1 MDIAIGLPTTIPG
14 VQGHKVIE
22 WARRADSA
30 GFSSLGTLDR
40 VTYPNYE
47 PLVALAAAAAV
58 TERIRLTTS
67 ILLVPNRESAA
78 IVAKQTATLHHL
90 SGGRLVVGVAVGG
103 RADDFEP
110 FGVPM
115 EGRGGRFEEMLEEIK
130 RLWAGEERGFAG
142 GVGPDVS
149 ADPPQLIIGG
159 QVDAAFRRAAKYGD
173 GWMMGGAPPEMFPAA
188 VEKLEAAWRE
198 QGREGRP
205 RRTALTYYALGGDP
219 ERDTRASI
227 GHYYEFAA
235 DYAEY
240 VVAGTA
246 KGPDA
251 IRERVRA
258 FEEAGADELV
268 LFPATTDPRQV
279 DELAALVL

>member
-1 MDIAIGLPTTIPG
+1 MEIGIGLPTTIPG
-14 VQGHKVIE
+14 VQGDQLID

-30 GFSSLGTLDR
+30 GFSTLGTLDR

-58 TERIRLTTS
+58 TDRIRLTTS
-67 ILLVPNRESAA
+67 ILIVPYRESAA
-78 IVAKQTATLHHL
+78 ILAKQTATLHHL
-90 SGGRLVVGVAVGG
+90 SGGRLVLGAAVGG
-103 RADDFEP
+103 RRDDYEP

-115 EGRGGRFEEMLEEIK
+115 AGRGARFEEMLAEIK
-130 RLWAGEERGFAG
+130 RLWSGEERGIAG

-149 ADPPQLIIGG
+149 ANPPSIIIGG
-159 QVDAAFRRAAKYGD
+159 QVDAAFRRAAQFGD
-173 GWMMGGAPPEMFPAA
+173 GWMMGGGPPEAFGPAA
-188 VEKLEAAWRE
+188 EKLEAAWRE

-205 RRTALTYYALGGDP
+205 RKMSLTYYALGDDP
-219 ERDTRASI
+219 EAATRASI
-227 GHYYEFAA
+227 GNYYEFAGEYQ
-235 DYAEY
+235 DY

-246 KGPDA
+246 KGPDE

-258 FEEAGADELV
+258 FEEAGADELIMC
-268 LFPATTDPRQV
+268 PASTDPRQV